1 MTKVIAVVN
10 QKGGVGKTT
19 TAINVGAGLAKHGR
33 KVLLIDLDGQNN
45 LSTGLHCAPETREKF
60 TVRDAMMQS
69 ANGVLIDPKKGIIV
83 RDLTNETA
91 NADSANANT
100 RNKLPALRRKFFI
113 TKERK
118 R

>member
-45 LSTGLHCAPETREKF
+45 LSTGLHCVPETREKF

-69 ANGVLIDPKKGIIV
+69 ANGVLIDSKKGIINTQRLDYKEYIGLV
-83 RDLTNETA
+83 RTGAEW
-91 NADSANANT
+91 
-100 RNKLPALRRKFFI
+100 RKCPKIGVFPDN
-113 TKERK
+113 
-118 R
+118 